1 MNTTENIL
9 ASIDNI
15 SNVKEYSDIN
25 TCITLLEYY
34 SKLDQLSEYGRSEV
48 FQEAD
53 ESSTDTKKQSIGGKI
68 KNVCKKIID
77 AIVNLFNKTIGK
89 LFNKVKDVEQG
100 TTAEISKGIEGIKKK
115 VTKKSHKSLLDKMK
129 SFRDKHP
136 IVLTIGT
143 TAALGGAIYGG
154 SKALDAYGKHKAIND
169 LSYGEKTYIEN
180 HFNAETEELSVDFNI
195 QMLYNSID
203 LCYNEYKMIV
213 DTILNDIKFENEET
227 GIVSKDSA
235 DNFMKSGKLKNVF
248 NRIYDVD
255 SKITESGF
263 RGKTSIKDGAKGWNK
278 FMEKFSNTIG
288 HADEANVYCSEASR
302 LIYSII
308 SAADPSLQDP
318 SINQIYPYI
327 NKHANVMREA
337 LEVEQ
342 SISDYAASFTAFF
355 NSYYAIQQRIA
366 EIKKGILKAMEIAAR
381 LVSVALSDPDE
392 NARNEITKLRA
403 EENRLNTEC
412 RTLKKDVDNLSNKRK
427 YLTKDIED
435 LEKKKDEL
443 REKCKQLKIEAPSND
458 TSSSNDTTKKKDE
471 TPKETEKEKN
481 DEASNKST
489 EVKQDNTKVEEKSK
503 EEKKTSSPSRKPL
516 TTEELYAKV
525 EAMRNNPNGN
535 PFRDYD
541 SQAGHLTLA
550 TKTKENA
557 YWITD
562 DTRIVLPNVT
572 ETERQRSKPSM
583 FNPNVF
589 EVEVVDGKK
598 ISSLDDC
605 MIIPAIRSDK
615 GNKDEIAEKGR
626 VYKKK

>member
-34 SKLDQLSEYGRSEV
+34 NKLDQLSEYGRSEV

-53 ESSTDTKKQSIGGKI
+53 ESSTTDTKKQGIGGKI

-89 LFNKVKDVEQG
+89 LFNKVKDVDG

-366 EIKKGILKAMEIAAR
+366 EVKKGILKAMEIAAR

-427 YLTKDIED
+427 YLTKDIEE

-458 TSSSNDTTKKKDE
+458 TSLSNDTTNKKDE
-471 TPKETEKEKN
+471 TPKE
-481 DEASNKST
+481 DETSNKAT
-489 EVKQDNTKVEEKSK
+489 EVKQNDTKSEK
-503 EEKKTSSPSRKPL
+503 EKKTSAPSRKPL

-525 EAMRNNPNGN
+525 KEMRNNHDVEFGN
-535 PFRDYD
+535 PFKDYNTPPGGGK
-541 SQAGHLTLA
+541 GHFSIA
-550 TKTKENA
+550 VNNKENA

-572 ETERQRSKPSM
+572 EDDRQRFKPSL
-583 FNPNVF
+583 FNPDIF
-589 EVEVVDGKK
+589 DVEVIDGKK

-605 MIIPAIRSDK
+605 MIIPAVRSDK

>member
-34 SKLDQLSEYGRSEV
+34 NKLDQLSEYGRSEV

-53 ESSTDTKKQSIGGKI
+53 ESTTDTKKQGIGGKI

-89 LFNKVKDVEQG
+89 LFNKVKDVDG

-227 GIVSKDSA
+227 GIVSKESA

-337 LEVEQ
+337 FEVEQ

-403 EENRLNTEC
+403 EESRLNTEC

-427 YLTKDIED
+427 YLVKDIED

-458 TSSSNDTTKKKDE
+458 TSLSDDTKKKDE
-471 TPKETEKEKN
+471 TPKEQEKN
-481 DEASNKST
+481 DEASNKAT
-489 EVKQDNTKVEEKSK
+489 EEKSGSTK
-503 EEKKTSSPSRKPL
+503 ETSTPSRKPL

-525 EAMRNNPNGN
+525 KEMRNNTNVELGN
-535 PFRDYD
+535 PFRGFDVPPGSDKGSFSY
-541 SQAGHLTLA
+541 A
-550 TKTKENA
+550 TSNKEKA
-557 YWITD
+557 PWITD
-562 DTRIVLPNVT
+562 NTKIVLPNVT
-572 ETERQRSKPSM
+572 EDERHLFKPSM
-583 FNPNVF
+583 FNPQVF
-589 EVEVVDGKK
+589 DVEVVDGKK

-605 MIIPAIRSDK
+605 MIIPAIRGGS
-615 GNKDEIAEKGR
+615 NEAEVVEKGR
-626 VYKKK
+626 IYKKK

>member
-34 SKLDQLSEYGRSEV
+34 NKLDQLSEYGRSEV

-53 ESSTDTKKQSIGGKI
+53 ESTTDTKKQGIGGKI

-89 LFNKVKDVEQG
+89 LFNKVKDVEG

-227 GIVSKDSA
+227 GIVSKESA

-403 EENRLNTEC
+403 EESRLNTEC

-427 YLTKDIED
+427 YLVKDIED

-458 TSSSNDTTKKKDE
+458 TSLSDDTKKKDE
-471 TPKETEKEKN
+471 TPKEQEKN
-481 DEASNKST
+481 DEASNKAT
-489 EVKQDNTKVEEKSK
+489 EEKSGSTK
-503 EEKKTSSPSRKPL
+503 ETPTPSRKPL

-525 EAMRNNPNGN
+525 EEMRNNTNVELGN

-541 SQAGHLTLA
+541 VPPGSVKGSFSFA
-550 TKTKENA
+550 TSNKEKA
-557 YWITD
+557 PWITD
-562 DTRIVLPNVT
+562 NTKIVLPNVT
-572 ETERQRSKPSM
+572 EDERHLFKPSM
-583 FNPNVF
+583 FNPQVF
-589 EVEVVDGKK
+589 DVEVVDGKK

-605 MIIPAIRSDK
+605 MIIPAIRGKSNDA
-615 GNKDEIAEKGR
+615 EVVEKGR